1 MTSITIIKAGFLT
14 TIQDLGRTGYRRFG
28 INPGGAMDHRAARIV
43 NGLAGNDENPPVL
56 EMHFPAAEIG
66 FGGDLMF
73 ALGGADFQATLD
85 GVPIDNWR
93 CHIARSGSILRFE
106 GKASGERAYIAVN
119 AGFIADTWLGSSST
133 NLVAGIGGVAG
144 RPLRNG
150 DVLRSPE
157 SDGSL
162 DQNAL
167 RQIAATSLIPFYSRF
182 PTLRIIKGA
191 EYGILSQA
199 GKAALTEQT
208 FELSHAS
215 DRMGFRLKAEP
226 LATTRP
232 LEMVSSSVTYGTIQL
247 LPDGQ
252 LVILMADHQTAG
264 GYPRIAHIIAHD
276 LPVAAQL
283 GGGAKLCFHLVGIEE
298 AESLRQQIEHELSLF
313 RIGCRLRR
321 RV

>member
-43 NGLAGNDENPPVL
+43 NGLAGNDENTPVL

-119 AGFIADTWLGSSST
+119 AGLSPIPGS
-133 NLVAGIGGVAG
+133 VVH
-144 RPLRNG
+144 RPILWPALAALPDDHFGNG

-208 FELSHAS
+208 F
-215 DRMGFRLKAEP
+215 
-226 LATTRP
+226 
-232 LEMVSSSVTYGTIQL
+232 
-247 LPDGQ
+247 
-252 LVILMADHQTAG
+252 
-264 GYPRIAHIIAHD
+264 
-276 LPVAAQL
+276 
-283 GGGAKLCFHLVGIEE
+283 
-298 AESLRQQIEHELSLF
+298 
-313 RIGCRLRR
+313 
-321 RV
+321 